1 MEFLTSYPSN
11 VTKMLSKNG
20 RISSSD
26 VEILKT
32 SFPSD
37 FPNAAEVEKLKNSKI
52 SKKTFEIMHFMN
64 FKRAVDNMIEYR
76 MDENWRATFLESF
89 GPQLDRI
96 NNEQFI
102 ESVPNEK
109 IQNMIHECDSSSKL
123 DLFTKEK
130 DIFKLAESQF
140 FVLGE
145 YLKYSDELIE
155 NGQIENLKKVLDHL
169 RRYLFS

>member
-32 SFPSD
+32 PFPSD

-76 MDENWRATFLESF
+76 N
-89 GPQLDRI
+89 
-96 NNEQFI
+96 
-102 ESVPNEK
+102 
-109 IQNMIHECDSSSKL
+109 
-123 DLFTKEK
+123 
-130 DIFKLAESQF
+130 
-140 FVLGE
+140 GE
-145 YLKYSDELIE
+145 YRMVAKIAQ
-155 NGQIENLKKVLDHL
+155 NALDGDMSHVIMAHPK
-169 RRYLFS
+169 F